1 MPKQHACIFMHV
13 LRRPDI
19 EHLHRSIHAYPNR
32 PPACVLVGSWID
44 RGLELTDPPTHCN
57 QAGRER
63 TFIACVLFLQVC
75 RFDRLLVDWHG
86 IMESSIDH
94 RPDG

>member
-1 MPKQHACIFMHV
+1 
-13 LRRPDI
+13 
-19 EHLHRSIHAYPNR
+19 
-32 PPACVLVGSWID
+32 
-44 RGLELTDPPTHCN
+44 
-57 QAGRER
+57 
-63 TFIACVLFLQVC
+63 VLFLQVC